1 MAIQFCV
8 KKRRKKKEREREKKK
23 KKKVKQRQ
31 LYGTV
36 VREEG
41 CVCGGWN

>member
-1 MAIQFCV
+1 ML
-8 KKRRKKKEREREKKK
+8 KKEEKRKREREKKK
-23 KKKVKQRQ
+23 NKKKVKQRQ